1 MGHAHCALCSG
12 VVINRVHRH
21 ILRKGTCTLRKPG
34 QSADQH
40 VRPLEPL
47 PTSGDAFRARTR
59 RFEDTSSVASRTERA
74 ACSSVPAA
82 QAQHLEACCTS
93 APLQRP
99 LSAQPSE
106 PSNKQLLFSGVKR
119 CNPVPAA
126 HQANCAALPKGGA
139 MESRM
144 AQSLR
149 SCSGRPPCSAHQPPV
164 YRILMLSRSR
174 RRRQFLPTTAVVT
187 L

>member
-1 MGHAHCALCSG
+1 MCIATYF
-12 VVINRVHRH
+12 V
-21 ILRKGTCTLRKPG
+21 
-34 QSADQH
+34 
-40 VRPLEPL
+40 
-47 PTSGDAFRARTR
+47 RARAHFVSPVRVPINMSGHWSHCQRQATP
-59 RFEDTSSVASRTERA
+59 FEREHVASRTLVTRTERA

-82 QAQHLEACCTS
+82 QAQHPEACCTS

-144 AQSLR
+144 AQSLP

-187 L
+187 LCVAHQS